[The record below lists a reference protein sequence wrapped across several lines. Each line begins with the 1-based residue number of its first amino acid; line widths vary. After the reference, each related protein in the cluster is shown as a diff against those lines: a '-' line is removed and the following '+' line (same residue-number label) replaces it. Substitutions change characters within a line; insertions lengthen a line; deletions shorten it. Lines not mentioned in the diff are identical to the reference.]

1 MPVTCPTCAAE
12 SWSSFTVLKVADGI
26 AHRQKLSLHTT
37 CHEAAWDASEGELQR
52 VRVHL
57 GQTWITKHTISVA

>member
-1 MPVTCPTCAAE
+1 
-12 SWSSFTVLKVADGI
+12 LKVADGI